1 MAKKN
6 KPDKENIDKYIDRG
20 TAYKNKKEYD
30 NAIADFQK
38 ALSILDGDS
47 FLIYTLLSASY
58 REKGEYDASIEYC
71 NKAMET
77 LELIDA
83 ESYERAM
90 AIAYN
95 DLALTYMAKND
106 KEQAVVFFK
115 QSADNGGEEA
125 LEKLKELGIE
135 YKPKCF
141 IRQQRY
147 DASLVNVP
155 DF

>member
-6 KPDKENIDKYIDRG
+6 KPDKESIDKYIDRG

-38 ALSILDGDS
+38 ALSILNGDS
-47 FLIYTLLSASY
+47 FLIYTLLSAAY
-58 REKGEYDASIEYC
+58 REKGEYEASIEYC

-125 LEKLKELGIE
+125 LEKLKELGIK
-135 YKPKCF
+135 YKPKHF
-141 IRQQRY
+141 VRKGNYGTTSVHI
-147 DASLVNVP
+147 
-155 DF
+155 

>member
-125 LEKLKELGIE
+125 LEKLIELGIE
-135 YKPKCF
+135 YKPKHF
-141 IRQQRY
+141 VRKEQY
-147 DASLVNVP
+147 GSTLVN
-155 DF
+155 F